1 MGNLYESGE
10 MYLETI
16 LKLSGIK
23 KEIRSIDVVKEM
35 GFSKPSVSVGMK
47 KLRDGGYIN
56 MDKDGLITLTAS
68 GKEIATKIYERHQ
81 VLSTLLMSLGVSSK
95 TALEDACRIEHDI
108 SDETF
113 EAVKKFLKL
122 QPLSQDQVP

>member
-10 MYLETI
+10 MHLETI

>member
-23 KEIRSIDVVKEM
+23 DEIRSIDIVKEM

-47 KLRDGGYIN
+47 KLRDGGYID
-56 MDKDGLITLTAS
+56 MDKDGLITLTSS
-68 GKEIATKIYERHQ
+68 GREIASKIYERHQ
-81 VLSTLLMSLGVSSK
+81 VLSALLMSLGVSSN

-113 EAVKKFLKL
+113 EAIKKYLKL
-122 QPLSQDQVP
+122 QSPVRDPEP

>member
-16 LKLSGIK
+16 LKLSGTK

-113 EAVKKFLKL
+113 EAVKKFLKF

>member
-122 QPLSQDQVP
+122 QPLSQNQVP

>member
-23 KEIRSIDVVKEM
+23 DEIRSIDIVKEM

-47 KLRDGGYIN
+47 KLRDGGYID
-56 MDKDGLITLTAS
+56 MDKDGLITLTSS
-68 GKEIATKIYERHQ
+68 GREIASKIYERHQ
-81 VLSTLLMSLGVSSK
+81 VLSALLMSLGVSSN
-95 TALEDACRIEHDI
+95 TALKDACRIEHDI

-113 EAVKKFLKL
+113 EAIKKYLKL
-122 QPLSQDQVP
+122 QSPVRDPEP

>member
-16 LKLSGIK
+16 LKLSGTK
-23 KEIRSIDVVKEM
+23 REIRSIDVVKEM